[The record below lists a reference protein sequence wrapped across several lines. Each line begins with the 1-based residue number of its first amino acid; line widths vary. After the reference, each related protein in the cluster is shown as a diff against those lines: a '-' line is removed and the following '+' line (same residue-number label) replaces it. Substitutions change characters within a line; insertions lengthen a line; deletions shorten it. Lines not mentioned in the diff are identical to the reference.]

1 MLGLNKRVI
10 AGIGVALAL
19 AVAGVSGV
27 ALAETP
33 APTPTSA
40 AATTTTQKTDYGQV
54 FLGKLA
60 TILGV
65 DQAKLQ
71 ASVKQAQSDTID
83 QAVANGDLAKNQAD
97 AMKLRIEQNGAEPF
111 GIRGLDGM
119 GRGGFGHGGPGM
131 GVVDNSA
138 VEKAVADKLGMSV
151 ADLETQLH
159 SGSTLASLAQAKSL
173 NVQDLYTAAANA
185 AKPQLDQAVKDG
197 KLTQAQADQIYQQIQ
212 QGQHMLRGPMGGAP
226 AGSGPM
232 GRPFGGRG
240 MR

>member
-1 MLGLNKRVI
+1 MLGLNRRVI

-19 AVAGVSGV
+19 AVAGVGGV
-27 ALAETP
+27 ALAET
-33 APTPTSA
+33 PTPTSA

-173 NVQDLYTAAANA
+173 NVQDLYTATANA

-197 KLTQAQADQIYQQIQ
+197 KLTQAQADQILQQIQ
-212 QGQHMLRGPMGGAP
+212 QGQVGLGGPK
-226 AGSGPM
+226 
-232 GRPFGGRG
+232 GGRG
-240 MR
+240 AR